1 VLFLPCPSIRFL
13 QDPPLTSTQ
22 KIAEGVPLS
31 SQLHYW
37 SQEKHIVVEFVIVV
51 DISSEN
57 RYRHTFLNKTQTL
70 NKLRKHEKWG
80 PPADKGRDSP
90 CLLGPKE
97 TWCEADRRHHW

>member
-1 VLFLPCPSIRFL
+1 LQSRDQAPYLVHIEKNVVLFLALSVHPFSSR
-13 QDPPLTSTQ
+13 STTDKHS
-22 KIAEGVPLS
+22 KIAEGAPLS

-70 NKLRKHEKWG
+70 NKLRKHEK
-80 PPADKGRDSP
+80 
-90 CLLGPKE
+90 
-97 TWCEADRRHHW
+97 